1 MFLFSEQFA
10 NGTKTNLDAPLT
22 IINALTSKTFE
33 GLEEIIELN
42 MSTVRAS
49 LTDTLS
55 STKELL
61 SAKGPQEFFTL
72 STTLIQPNI
81 EKLLAYGRQLSS
93 ISASTQA
100 EFIKA
105 AAATAPATKA
115 KDIKMATVTPI
126 VEALAVKAVVAAP
139 EVAMPVVKA
148 SVPAPVVVAP
158 AVETPAVKAPAAAA
172 QEVQAP
178 AAKAAAAIPA
188 AEVPAIKAVV
198 AAANKKKP
206 VRFKK

>member
-93 ISASTQA
+93 ISASAQA

-105 AAATAPATKA
+105 AAATAPAIKA
-115 KDIKMATVTPI
+115 QEVKAATVMPI
-126 VEALAVKAVVAAP
+126 VEALAVKAAVA
-139 EVAMPVVKA
+139 
-148 SVPAPVVVAP
+148 APVVVAP

-172 QEVQAP
+172 QETQAP
-178 AAKAAAAIPA
+178 AAKAAAIPT

>member
-10 NGTKTNLDAPLT
+10 NGAKANLDAPLT
-22 IINALTSKTFE
+22 IIGALTSKTFE

-42 MSTVRAS
+42 MTTVRAS
-49 LTDTLS
+49 LTDSLS
-55 STKELL
+55 SSKELL

-105 AAATAPATKA
+105 AAVTAPAVKVQAVKA
-115 KDIKMATVTPI
+115 TLATPA
-126 VEALAVKAVVAAP
+126 VEAPAVEAVVAAP
-139 EVAMPVVKA
+139 EVEIPGVKA
-148 SVPAPVVVAP
+148 SVPAAVAVPVVEVSAANTPVA
-158 AVETPAVKAPAAAA
+158 TP
-172 QEVQAP
+172 EVQAP
-178 AAKAAAAIPA
+178 AVKAAVAAPGVEA
-188 AEVPAIKAVV
+188 PVVKPVV
-198 AAANKKKP
+198 AVASKKKP
-206 VRFKK
+206 GHFKK

>member
-10 NGTKTNLDAPLT
+10 NGTKANLDAPLT
-22 IINALTSKTFE
+22 IISALTSKTFE

-42 MSTVRAS
+42 MNTVRAS
-49 LTDTLS
+49 LTDSLS

-81 EKLLAYGRQLSS
+81 EKFLAYGRQLSS

-105 AAATAPATKA
+105 AAVTAP
-115 KDIKMATVTPI
+115 
-126 VEALAVKAVVAAP
+126 VAEAP
-139 EVAMPVVKA
+139 EVKVAVA
-148 SVPAPVVVAP
+148 VPD
-158 AVETPAVKAPAAAA
+158 VEIPAVKAAVTTPAIVVSVVEAPAIKAPAVA

-178 AAKAAAAIPA
+178 AVKAAVATQAV
-188 AEVPAIKAVV
+188 EVPVVKAAVV
-198 AAANKKKP
+198 TSSKKKTA
-206 VRFKK
+206 RFKK

>member
-1 MFLFSEQFA
+1 MFLFSEQYTTGVKA
-10 NGTKTNLDAPLT
+10 NLDAPLN
-22 IINALTSKTFE
+22 IISALTSKTFE

-49 LTDTLS
+49 LTDSLS

-72 STTLIQPNI
+72 STTLIQPNV
-81 EKLLAYGRQLSS
+81 EKFLAYGRHLSS

-105 AAATAPATKA
+105 A
-115 KDIKMATVTPI
+115 
-126 VEALAVKAVVAAP
+126 VAAP
-139 EVAMPVVKA
+139 VVEV
-148 SVPAPVVVAP
+148 
-158 AVETPAVKAPAAAA
+158 PAVKAA
-172 QEVQAP
+172 
-178 AAKAAAAIPA
+178 
-188 AEVPAIKAVV
+188 V
-198 AAANKKKP
+198 AAPNKKKP